1 MPNAARPTSQHLNK
15 QSTHLHIQTI
25 QKTAYLLI
33 PVTGV
38 VLGVS
43 NLVGYFKC
51 SKEAKRQLQD
61 AGQRWG
67 ARFVG
72 AAVQSRFQA
81 ALSRV

>member
-1 MPNAARPTSQHLNK
+1 M
-15 QSTHLHIQTI
+15 
-25 QKTAYLLI
+25 
-33 PVTGV
+33 
-38 VLGVS
+38 S

>member
-1 MPNAARPTSQHLNK
+1 M
-15 QSTHLHIQTI
+15 
-25 QKTAYLLI
+25 
-33 PVTGV
+33 TGV
-38 VLGVS
+38 LLSAS
-43 NLVGYFKC
+43 NLAGYFKC

-72 AAVQSRFQA
+72 AAVQSRLQA